1 VEAAFGGVQ
10 AGDSPGGLRDSP
22 AGKKVQSAGGGLE
35 VVVHQAAVL
44 KLRGETDAETSGK
57 GPVAGAA
64 GTQAIPRAVGTEAG
78 RGRDGGA
85 RDDGEVLDDAR
96 DAFPR

>member
-10 AGDSPGGLRDSP
+10 AGGAPGGLRDSP

-44 KLRGETDAETSGK
+44 KLLSETDAETPGK
-57 GPVAGAA
+57 VPVAGAA
-64 GTQAIPRAVGTEAG
+64 STQALPRAVGTEAG

-85 RDDGEVLDDAR
+85 GDDGEVLDDAR